1 MLPLKSVNQDN
12 QKSPCNVDSEQ
23 NVESILNKIYPK
35 EVGASTSFIQITE
48 NTIFITNSREIATKT
63 SKSQYISQGNMTQD
77 FPQRNN
83 LHKHSIKNTSN
94 KNVSNATIDSFRPN
108 HFKNLSSE
116 ELNYNT
122 LR

>member
-1 MLPLKSVNQDN
+1 MNQDN

-83 LHKHSIKNTSN
+83 FHKHIIKNTSN
-94 KNVSNATIDSFRPN
+94 KNVSNATIDSVKPN
-108 HFKNLSSE
+108 RFKNLSSE

>member
-1 MLPLKSVNQDN
+1 MSPLKSVNQDN

-83 LHKHSIKNTSN
+83 FHKHSIKNTSN
-94 KNVSNATIDSFRPN
+94 KNVSNATIDSVKPN
-108 HFKNLSSE
+108 RFKNLSSE